1 LWSLL
6 AAYKHNCREVD
17 PNLVADIAVSATLCQ
32 HCLPT
37 HLSMRFVHPAT
48 ILKLPR
54 FQNCLYCAGSNGELF
69 DWSYS
74 AAICVQHVK
83 LINYFI
89 PTNALHYFSV
99 LLSLHMFRGIP
110 CAILRG
116 VVESSQFS
124 NAYKCTISAETCVGA
139 IKH

>member
-1 LWSLL
+1 MWSLL

-48 ILKLPR
+48 ILKPPR
-54 FQNCLYCAGSNGELF
+54 LQNCLYCAGSNGELF
-69 DWSYS
+69 HWSYS

-83 LINYFI
+83 LIIIFQQMHYTILVFYCPYI
-89 PTNALHYFSV
+89 RFGALLVPSSGVSSRVHSFQMHPIHFHNIN
-99 LLSLHMFRGIP
+99 SL
-110 CAILRG
+110 
-116 VVESSQFS
+116 
-124 NAYKCTISAETCVGA
+124 
-139 IKH
+139 

>member
-1 LWSLL
+1 MWSLL

-48 ILKLPR
+48 ILKPPR
-54 FQNCLYCAGSNGELF
+54 LQNCLYCAGSNGELF
-69 DWSYS
+69 HWSYS

-83 LINYFI
+83 LIIIFQQM
-89 PTNALHYFSV
+89 HYTMFSV
-99 LLSLHMFRGIP
+99 LLSLHMFRHSLCHPQGCRNI
-110 CAILRG
+110 CRDKKILKI
-116 VVESSQFS
+116 V
-124 NAYKCTISAETCVGA
+124 
-139 IKH
+139 